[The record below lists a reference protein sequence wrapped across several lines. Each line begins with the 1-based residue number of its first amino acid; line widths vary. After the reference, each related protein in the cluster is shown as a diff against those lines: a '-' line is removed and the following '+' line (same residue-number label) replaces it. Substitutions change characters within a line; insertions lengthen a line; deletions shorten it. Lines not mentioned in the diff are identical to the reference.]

1 MRRPRIDRYNDSYR
15 FKSGTFLRTRDR
27 FSTSNRAQKHQHTE
41 YQRTTVPRFESL
53 ALKNSM
59 IGLSQFTL
67 SAVFKGNYT
76 LSSEALTKF
85 RLAYFSLLLCGR
97 AWDLLT
103 NSPGQGRDFMSEIG
117 LVQAA
122 MKEVDKISKTNA

>member
-1 MRRPRIDRYNDSYR
+1 
-15 FKSGTFLRTRDR
+15 
-27 FSTSNRAQKHQHTE
+27 
-41 YQRTTVPRFESL
+41 
-53 ALKNSM
+53 M
-59 IGLSQFTL
+59 IGLSRFTL

-97 AWDLLT
+97 AWELLT
-103 NSPGQGRDFMSEIG
+103 NSLGRDEGRDFMSEIG

-122 MKEVDKISKTNA
+122 MNKVDKIRKKMLNFIVSTETFIFSDLTH

>member
-1 MRRPRIDRYNDSYR
+1 ML
-15 FKSGTFLRTRDR
+15 G
-27 FSTSNRAQKHQHTE
+27 
-41 YQRTTVPRFESL
+41 
-53 ALKNSM
+53 NSI

-76 LSSEALTKF
+76 LSSDALTKF

-97 AWDLLT
+97 AWELLT
-103 NSPGQGRDFMSEIG
+103 NSLGRDFMSEIG

-122 MKEVDKISKTNA
+122 MKVVDKISKSNA